1 MEKIR
6 ILPIQNAAQ
15 AAEEL
20 KKIDCDPVGIAIMK
34 EKAVFKTIKIEGM
47 QSRAANLLKQ
57 TCLSKGAEAAVS
69 RFSAGQ
75 REESTDV
82 IMMAT
87 EKQYRRILPV
97 LKQQPWGLARVAAN
111 IEQLLQANG
120 LAMRHYRWKDREL
133 ILDGKKSLVMGIL
146 NLTPDSFS
154 DGGKFNTPETALRQ
168 IEQMQK
174 DGADIIDIGAESTRP
189 YNGGQKISAREEME
203 RLLPMLRL
211 LLPHCSVPVSV
222 DTYKAETAEA
232 AIACGIH
239 ILNDVWG
246 LQYDQGEMAAVAAAA
261 EIPVIAMHNK
271 AMGEYPEGIWAD
283 IHQFF
288 SRTLAIGSEKGIKQ
302 ENIILDP
309 GIGFAK
315 NLQENL
321 TVLRQLESLQIYDC
335 PLLLAISR
343 KRFIGDVLGLPADDR
358 VEGTISASLLGKM
371 KGVQIHR
378 VHDVKPLKRALE
390 MMDKMMECE

>member
-1 MEKIR
+1 MEKITVLQ
-6 ILPIQNAAQ
+6 IKNAAA
-15 AAEEL
+15 AAEEF
-20 KKIDCDPVGIAIMK
+20 KKIDCDPVGIALMK
-34 EKAVFKTIKIEGM
+34 DKAIFKTIKIERM

-57 TCLSKGAEAAVS
+57 TFLSKGAEAAVS

-75 REESTDV
+75 REAYTDV
-82 IMMAT
+82 ILMAT
-87 EKQYRRILPV
+87 QKQYRMILPI
-97 LKQQPWGLARVAAN
+97 LKQQPWGLAAVAGK
-111 IEQLLQANG
+111 IEQLLLEENG
-120 LAMRHYRWKDREL
+120 MQRQYRWKDREL
-133 ILDGKKSLVMGIL
+133 VLDGKKSLVMGIL
-146 NLTPDSFS
+146 NVTPDSFS
-154 DGGKFNTPETALRQ
+154 DGGQFNTPETALRQ

-174 DGADIIDIGAESTRP
+174 DGADLIDIGAESTRP
-189 YNGGQKISAREEME
+189 YNGGQKISAKEEMD

-232 AIACGIH
+232 AISCGVHMI
-239 ILNDVWG
+239 NDVWG
-246 LQYDQGEMAAVAAAA
+246 LQYDQGEMASVAAAA

-271 AMGEYPEGIWAD
+271 TVAEYPEGIWAD

-288 SRTLAIGSEKGIKQ
+288 SRTLAISSEKGIRK

-321 TVLRQLESLQIYDC
+321 TILRELERLQVYNC

-343 KRFIGDVLGLPADDR
+343 KRFIGDILGLPADDR
-358 VEGTISASLLGKM
+358 VEGTISATLLGRM

-378 VHDVKPLKRALE
+378 VHDVKPVKRALK